1 MKQNTVSKSAVYRV
15 GEKLAFD
22 AVTGA
27 VDANEPVTDDSIA
40 RTLARLREMDPS
52 GKALRQTMNVAQ
64 METPH
69 AAGAMAARGFHG
81 DAQTSASDTW
91 AYARKLHR
99 SGDVRGARQ
108 MFKDLQTRDPQGFQQ
123 QYAAY
128 KAQRQQPAG
137 QPAPQVAGAPRQQQ
151 AAPQVAAVRQAAQKA
166 KRVAIS
172 GAPGSVRGVLPG
184 GQAYVG
190 VARPQPKPQPKQM
203 AGSPAGLPPTAPTA
217 MPGVPGAG

>member
-1 MKQNTVSKSAVYRV
+1 MKQNIGSKSAVYRM

-27 VDANEPVTDDSIA
+27 VGANEPVTDESIA
-40 RTLARLREMDPS
+40 RSLARLREMDPS

-81 DAQTSASDTW
+81 DARTSASDTW
-91 AYARKLHR
+91 AYARKLHA
-99 SGDVRGARQ
+99 SGDVQGARQ
-108 MFKDLQTRDPQGFQQ
+108 MFKDLQTRDPRGFQQ

-128 KAQRQQPAG
+128 RAQRQQPAG
-137 QPAPQVAGAPRQQQ
+137 QPAPQVAGAQRQQ

-203 AGSPAGLPPTAPTA
+203 AGSPAGLPPTA